1 MNRSIF
7 LMAAAVGSFAISTL
21 PIEAQTPRPV
31 GIQRSR
37 TLSLPNPV
45 RNRADT
51 STSSARR
58 YVIGG
63 AIIGGLAAGVGLSI
77 YFRQSNS
84 EFLGSPFAFVPLFL
98 GSAGVGAGV
107 GYMLYRARK

>member
-1 MNRSIF
+1 MARSIF
-7 LMAAAVGSFAISTL
+7 LMAATVGSFAISTL
-21 PIEAQTPRPV
+21 PIQAQTPQPV

-37 TLSLPNPV
+37 TLSLPNPA

-63 AIIGGLAAGVGLSI
+63 AIIGCVAAGVGLGI

-107 GYMLYRARK
+107 GYMVYRARK